1 MQISKPYL
9 LALLACGLV
18 FSSVAQGQEKSA
30 TGVTLTTPTRVALV
44 GTYWE
49 SANGKESP
57 VLVLMHGEGGNRKKW
72 KAIAGGLQKAGYAV
86 LTLDMRKHGDSPGA
100 ATDDVKGSKSKNDGN
115 KLKANDYLAMIG
127 DDMEAVKVFLME
139 KHHAGE
145 LNIAK
150 TGFVAIGAIGAVA
163 INAAAMDW
171 ARKDYPD
178 GPPSARTPRGRDVKS
193 VVLISPDSSVKGV
206 KMMNG
211 MKMTKAHGVNYL
223 VVVGA
228 KDKDKKKSAEKIV
241 KSLRAGL
248 KKDVKE
254 EQVVLQ
260 TYDVR
265 NNGENLVARDN
276 LEFLKVLTQFHD
288 RKLKTVNQ
296 PWRDRRSKLDR

>member
-1 MQISKPYL
+1 MQISKPHL

-18 FSSVAQGQEKSA
+18 FGSVAEGQEKDA
-30 TGVTLTTPTRVALV
+30 TAVTLTTPSRVALA

-72 KAIAGGLQKAGYAV
+72 KVIAGGLQKKGYAV

-100 ATDDVKGSKSKNDGN
+100 ATDDSKGSRSKSDGN
-115 KLKANDYLAMIG
+115 KLKASDYLAMIG

-193 VVLISPDSSVKGV
+193 VVLISPDSNVKGV
-206 KMMNG
+206 KTMNG
-211 MKMTKAHGVNYL
+211 MKMTKLHGVNYL
-223 VVVGA
+223 IVVGS
-228 KDKDKKKSAEKIV
+228 KDKDKKKSADKIV

-248 KKDVKE
+248 KGDAKE
-254 EQVVLQ
+254 EQVLLKE
-260 TYDVR
+260 YPVR
-265 NNGENLVARDN
+265 NNGEDLVARDN
-276 LEFLKVLTQFHD
+276 RAFLALLAEFHD
-288 RKLKTVNQ
+288 LKLKPVNQ